1 MCINGLK
8 IQLLIMSEHLA
19 LVSFLPVLGASS
31 CLGMIS
37 VLALYQQPRCD
48 GEMPRTAIKM
58 ARLESFGFSWER
70 EIAGV
75 KQHRKKIGLLK

>member
-8 IQLLIMSEHLA
+8 IQPIMSERLA
-19 LVSFLPVLGASS
+19 LVSFLLGLGASS
-31 CLGMIS
+31 CLGMSS
-37 VLALYQQPRCD
+37 VLALYQQSRCEGERPRI
-48 GEMPRTAIKM
+48 TIKM
-58 ARLESFGFSWER
+58 ARLESFGFSWEK